1 MKKKKRRCTLHAG
14 MASEEFVNF
23 IPKDDRPANSRD
35 ANPLVTIWIIV
46 DETTY
51 KDPAPKTLDYL
62 RQRPRFTWKI
72 VNLDTLLELV
82 HSIPHRLEMS
92 QRFTKVI
99 FNKQWN
105 LSEEKISLSWVKRF
119 HAGKANRKVSHLVKY
134 LCTCI
139 QPELSNI
146 INVMTVASLACVST
160 WLQWHQTD
168 LKLNN
173 VKLT

>member
-1 MKKKKRRCTLHAG
+1 MHVRQFFPAFFFPAHVGFLFSFFWRFLLFSFLFHENEKEKRRCTLHAG

-82 HSIPHRLEMS
+82 HSIPHRLENVTNHKGL
-92 QRFTKVI
+92 QK
-99 FNKQWN
+99 
-105 LSEEKISLSWVKRF
+105 LSLISSE
-119 HAGKANRKVSHLVKY
+119 
-134 LCTCI
+134 I
-139 QPELSNI
+139 
-146 INVMTVASLACVST
+146 
-160 WLQWHQTD
+160 
-168 LKLNN
+168 
-173 VKLT
+173 